1 MDHKYSNKNTCT
13 PDKIT
18 FSLRYTIL
26 IHERTTGILLFTD
39 VAVGECACLFT
50 SCSQH
55 RGSKVK
61 GKYLKTREMQRSL
74 TNLNF

>member
-1 MDHKYSNKNTCT
+1 M
-13 PDKIT
+13 
-18 FSLRYTIL
+18 FSLRCAIL
-26 IHERTTGILLFTD
+26 IHQHTTRILLFTD

-50 SCSQH
+50 SCRYSSGSQH

-61 GKYLKTREMQRSL
+61 GKYLRTREMQSSL